1 MINMMNSEDRDQSID
16 MIANMI
22 EIDRSGKEIETEIE
36 NEIEIERGIE
46 IGENIENVM
55 VIKLDITK
63 DLLIIITKKIDMM
76 IGMIKVNQRI
86 QDILMKKKEVKGKIN
101 TAVKMCE
108 KTATTGT
115 DKEIELL
122 DINTK
127 ITKGKAIT
135 EESKIIK
142 MITTQNLQAIT
153 MIRFGSRTTAGTKS
167 DDRDYIKM
175 RSSSNIL
182 FILVYFI
189 QTDK

>member
-1 MINMMNSEDRDQSID
+1 

-36 NEIEIERGIE
+36 NEIEIEIERGIE
-46 IGENIENVM
+46 IGGNIENVM

-76 IGMIKVNQRI
+76 IGMTKFNQRI
-86 QDILMKKKEVKGKIN
+86 QDILMKKKEAKGKIN
-101 TAVKMCE
+101 TAVKTCE

-127 ITKGKAIT
+127 IIKGKSIT

-153 MIRFGSRTTAGTKS
+153 MIRFGSKTIADTKS
-167 DDRDYIKM
+167 DDCDYIK
-175 RSSSNIL
+175 
-182 FILVYFI
+182 
-189 QTDK
+189 